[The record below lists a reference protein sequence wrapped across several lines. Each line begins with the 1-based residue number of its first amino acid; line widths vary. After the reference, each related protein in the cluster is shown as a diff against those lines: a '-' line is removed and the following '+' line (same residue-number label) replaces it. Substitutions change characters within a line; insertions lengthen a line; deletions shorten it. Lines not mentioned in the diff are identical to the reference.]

1 MQRNKENKIYILCKM
16 FVNVQ
21 YWINVCK
28 YFVDNIVKDLVFGIQ
43 NIFVKNIDYKLVKII
58 VIIWFE
64 IVVVQ
69 DLLYF

>member
-1 MQRNKENKIYILCKM
+1 MQRNKENKIYILCKK